1 MKLLLG
7 ACAFGALFVSGYG
20 SAAVLLGESVSVEY
34 RMPDINTQYPQTEYT
49 PQVFVV
55 GGGVESV
62 VTIEGVTDF
71 NIDFDDTSLQIFFDT
86 SLPNPNL
93 QGTSFNGLVFTS
105 TAFNQ
110 ISGVTIDG
118 LTNLAGFDASRVF
131 LVGDEL
137 RLDFNGLTYNTDTEL
152 GLNFTS
158 SAAAI
163 PEPAS
168 WGMLVLGCA
177 FVGGAMR
184 RSKRQQRVSTSF
196 A

>member
-1 MKLLLG
+1 MKLFLG
-7 ACAFGALFVSGYG
+7 VCAFGALFLSGYG
-20 SAAVLLGESVSVEY
+20 SASVLLGESVSVEY
-34 RMPDINTQYPQTEYT
+34 RMPDINTPYPQTEYN
-49 PQVFVV
+49 PQVLVV
-55 GGGVESV
+55 GGGIESII
-62 VTIEGVTDF
+62 TIEGVTDF

-86 SLPNPNL
+86 SLQDPNL

-110 ISGVTIDG
+110 ISGVTIDA

-137 RLDFNGLTYNTDTEL
+137 RLDFSGLSYNTDTAV

-168 WGMLVLGCA
+168 WGMLLLGCA

-184 RSKRQQRVSTSF
+184 RSKRLQRVSTSF